1 MPKLTAAEHVG
12 GDMGTHEAARINA
25 VQAVL
30 DTMAAWQA
38 DGDRYLSRLD
48 DSAFVAAWA
57 IVRHGL
63 IQKSGPEALLRCLY
77 AAMHAEF
84 LRRACGWGR
93 FGPRID

>member
-1 MPKLTAAEHVG
+1 
-12 GDMGTHEAARINA
+12 MGTHEAARINA

-30 DTMAAWQA
+30 DTIAAWQA
-38 DGDRYLSRLD
+38 DGDYYLRRLD

-57 IVRHGL
+57 TVRHGL

-84 LRRACGWGR
+84 LRRACGWGLL
-93 FGPRID
+93 GPRID